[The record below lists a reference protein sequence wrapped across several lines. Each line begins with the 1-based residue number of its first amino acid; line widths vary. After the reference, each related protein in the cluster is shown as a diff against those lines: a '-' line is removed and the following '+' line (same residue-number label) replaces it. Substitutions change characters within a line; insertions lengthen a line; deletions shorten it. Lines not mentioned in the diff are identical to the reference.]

1 LEKKTSLLKEGDK
14 FFSKPI
20 YSTAI
25 SFLFSVRTTAASYR
39 HHRTNS

>member
-1 LEKKTSLLKEGDK
+1 M

-25 SFLFSVRTTAASYR
+25 GFLLSVRTNLATYR
-39 HHRTNS
+39 HHRTSS